1 MGTIAWGDESIRTKG
16 LDQPVYLLAASRV
29 LTGEP
34 RARELLTALKPKHA
48 RKLHWRD
55 MDTPHRALAITAIA
69 TLDAAHTII
78 VGTRTTPAKTE
89 RARRQCLERLL
100 PLLEQD
106 GVTTYCMESRGAA
119 KDRLDLNFRN
129 ALRKTARICN
139 IGVTHAPASEEPLVW
154 IPDQVLGAYG
164 DMLCGEEDYRGF
176 ITANVLEDSFVV
188 R

>member
-1 MGTIAWGDESIRTKG
+1 MGSTAWGDESIRTKG

-29 LTGEP
+29 LTGEQQ
-34 RARELLTALKPKHA
+34 ARELLNALKPKHA

-55 MDTPHRALAITAIA
+55 MGTPHRAIAITTIG
-69 TLDAAHTII
+69 TLDATHTII

-106 GVTTYCMESRGAA
+106 GVTTYCMESRGRGL
-119 KDRLDLNFRN
+119 DRMDADLVN
-129 ALRKTARICN
+129 AMRTTMRIN
-139 IGVTHAPASEEPLVW
+139 LQITHVAGREEPLVW

-164 DMLCGEEDYRGF
+164 DMLCGEDDYRGF
-176 ITANVLEDSFVV
+176 ITANVLEDSFVI

>member
-1 MGTIAWGDESIRTKG
+1 MGSIAWGDESIRAKG
-16 LDQPVYLLAASRV
+16 LDRPVYLLAASRV
-29 LTGEP
+29 LTGEQ
-34 RARELLTALKPKHA
+34 RARELLDALKPRHA

-55 MDTPHRALAITAIA
+55 MDTSRRALAITAIG
-69 TLDAAHTII
+69 TLDAAHTVI

-106 GVTTYCMESRGAA
+106 GVTTYCMESRG
-119 KDRLDLNFRN
+119 KKPDQRDISLIN
-129 ALRKTARICN
+129 AMRSSGRIN
-139 IGVTHAPASEEPLVW
+139 TDVVHLLADSDPLLW
-154 IPDQVLGAYG
+154 IPDQILGAYG
-164 DMLCGEEDYRGF
+164 DMLMGAHEYDGF